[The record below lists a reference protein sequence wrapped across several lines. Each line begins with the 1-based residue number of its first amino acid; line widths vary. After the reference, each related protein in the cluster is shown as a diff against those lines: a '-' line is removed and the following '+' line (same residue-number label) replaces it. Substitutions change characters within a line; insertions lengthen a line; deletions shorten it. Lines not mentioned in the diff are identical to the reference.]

1 MPASAIIA
9 IVSVAITFS
18 IFLFGV
24 VFKMGHLSARVE
36 SLEKWRENLRADMH
50 EISDRMSEMTEEIRT
65 VKTLI
70 EERTER
76 RTLIRKAD

>member
-1 MPASAIIA
+1 MTPGAVIS
-9 IVSVAITFS
+9 IVSLAITFA

-50 EISDRMSEMTEEIRT
+50 EISEQMGKLTEEMRT
-65 VKTLI
+65 IHTLI

-76 RTLIRKAD
+76 RTLIRKAE